1 MEHSFRYDYVEL
13 PPSAQIGLHS
23 HGDWELSYVVAGS
36 GRKRLGESYTDFG
49 PGDLVAVAPGVVHCW
64 EFDPAS
70 ADESGN
76 IVNITVIFSRG
87 FVERMAAFPE
97 LADGARRFLS
107 AESAIAFDDA
117 TAAEIARQLVGMRG
131 ATPGGRL
138 AAMAA
143 VFEIIAVG
151 STMSVGRRSVSA
163 DDVMQRLRVYL
174 ECNYMR
180 AVSLREVSDYFGRGK
195 TTFCSMLRRRYNTT
209 FSAVLNSVRISH
221 ARRLLADTSQSVAQI
236 AYAVGYTDAAYF
248 NRVFRRLTGMSPT
261 AFRRSGS

>member
-13 PPSAQIGLHS
+13 PPAAQIGLHS

-36 GRKRLGESYTDFG
+36 GRRRLGDSYTDFG
-49 PGDLVAVAPGVVHCW
+49 PGDLVAVAPGVAHCW
-64 EFDPAS
+64 EFDLAS

-107 AESAIAFDDA
+107 TESAIAFDDA
-117 TAAEIARQLVGMRG
+117 TAAEIATQLVGMRG
-131 ATPGGRL
+131 ATPVGRL
-138 AAMAA
+138 ASMAA
-143 VFEIIAVG
+143 IFGIVATG
-151 STMSVGRRSVSA
+151 STVSVGRRSVSA